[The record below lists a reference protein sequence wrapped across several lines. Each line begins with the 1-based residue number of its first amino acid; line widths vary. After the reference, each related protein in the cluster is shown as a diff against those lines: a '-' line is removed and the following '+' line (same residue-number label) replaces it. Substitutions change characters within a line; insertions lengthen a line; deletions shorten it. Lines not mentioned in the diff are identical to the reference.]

1 MSAKTIKEIMEE
13 ESDNEEL
20 EGQLDE
26 ELEEESDD
34 EEEDFSS
41 DDDRCTACGSYNIT
55 IRSSGYVQCHDCNF
69 LDRKEEDE
77 SSLDED

>member
-13 ESDNEEL
+13 GKLN
-20 EGQLDE
+20 EGQLNE
-26 ELEEESDD
+26 GT

-41 DDDRCTACGSYNIT
+41 DDDRCTACGSHNIT
-55 IRSSGYVQCHDCNF
+55 IRPSGYVQCHDCNF

-77 SSLDED
+77 TFLDED